1 MKWCTGVCMAF
12 PDIGYVCEFLAI
24 YVCVCACHGEE
35 GIEFGTY
42 VNLFFWRKMSCH

>member
-24 YVCVCACHGEE
+24 YVCVCACHGEQ

-42 VNLFFWRKMSCH
+42 VNIFWRKMSCH